1 MVDMQKAILVN
12 DIKNGTATT
21 LYGLKASDTQ
31 FYTPLVREIFDV
43 SGTWV
48 CPSSVNTVVV
58 ECWGGGGGG
67 GYRTAVAQGGS
78 SGGGGGAYAS
88 SRLPVLPGTAYTITV
103 ATGCGQATNGDTSSF
118 GSSVVAVGGTGGVLA
133 SASIRAGGAAS
144 GCIGEITMSG
154 DSSRLAKSTSL
165 MQGSAGG
172 AGANLSGGGGFGGSL
187 LQATADNEVDTTT
200 VFSGYNGL
208 PPGGGG
214 GGPFKTFSGASSV
227 GGSGAAGRVILTYM
241 LAPSEVTTPIIANVE
256 NKYTERFDDVGYY

>member
-1 MVDMQKAILVN
+1 MADTQKAILAN

-48 CPSSVNTVVV
+48 CPSSVNTVEV

-67 GYRTAVAQGGS
+67 GGRTSSSGGT
-78 SGGGGGAYAS
+78 SGGGGGAYAAA
-88 SRLPVLPGTAYTITV
+88 RLPVVPATSYTITV
-103 ATGCGQATNGDTSSF
+103 ATGCGQATGGGTSSF
-118 GSSVVAVGGTGGVLA
+118 GSSVVAVGGTGGSNNSPTVK
-133 SASIRAGGAAS
+133 AGGAAS
-144 GCIGEITMSG
+144 GCIGEIRMGGGSSQSG
-154 DSSRLAKSTSL
+154 TLTSFL
-165 MQGSAGG
+165 QGGAGG
-172 AGANLSGGGGFGGSL
+172 AGANLSGGGGFGGRL
-187 LQATADNEVDTTT
+187 FQGTADLEVDAATAY
-200 VFSGYNGL
+200 SGYQGL

-214 GGPFKTFSGASSV
+214 GGSIKIVGGQNSV